1 MYFLLSAY
9 YLQVQKREKMHRFF
23 PATNSKKAVFLKVY
37 IWAGYELCFEIF
49 WFLCSIYSVRSVI
62 RLYGERRI
70 QLRNSCGKITRKL
83 NRQWLNSE
91 GTLNWNYYI
100 YIFVGSSSVEFIA
113 DLSGSLFC
121 RSQESS
127 VRDLS
132 NPHNVLS
139 LSVVGLNLL
148 RAFDTIDHVILSYKK
163 DL

>member
-1 MYFLLSAY
+1 
-9 YLQVQKREKMHRFF
+9 MHRFF

-37 IWAGYELCFEIF
+37 IWALFWSILISMLHIF
-49 WFLCSIYSVRSVI
+49 SPIRYQTVRRHHI
-62 RLYGERRI
+62 RSERRI
-70 QLRNSCGKITRKL
+70 QLGKSCGKITRKL
-83 NRQWLNSE
+83 NRQWSISE

-100 YIFVGSSSVEFIA
+100 FIFVGSSSVEYIA

-121 RSQESS
+121 RSQEFS
-127 VRDLS
+127 VNLS

-148 RAFDTIDHVILSYKK
+148 RAFDTIYHVILSYKK